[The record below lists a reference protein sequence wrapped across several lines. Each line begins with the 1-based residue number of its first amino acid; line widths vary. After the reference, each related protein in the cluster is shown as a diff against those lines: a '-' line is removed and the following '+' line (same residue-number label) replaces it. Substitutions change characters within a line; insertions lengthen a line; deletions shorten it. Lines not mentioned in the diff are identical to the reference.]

1 MIKPA
6 NLYLQYK
13 SQKKE
18 IDKAI
23 LKIISNNS
31 FIGGDE
37 VKKFENNFKKK
48 LDQDIYVCRNGTD
61 ALLASV
67 KSLGFKSKIKNEVIT
82 TSHTW
87 FSTGSAITNAGG
99 KVIFVILKKIVITFQ

>member
-13 SQKKE
+13 SQKE

-37 VKKFENNFKKK
+37 VK
-48 LDQDIYVCRNGTD
+48 I
-61 ALLASV
+61 
-67 KSLGFKSKIKNEVIT
+67 
-82 TSHTW
+82 
-87 FSTGSAITNAGG
+87 
-99 KVIFVILKKIVITFQ
+99 